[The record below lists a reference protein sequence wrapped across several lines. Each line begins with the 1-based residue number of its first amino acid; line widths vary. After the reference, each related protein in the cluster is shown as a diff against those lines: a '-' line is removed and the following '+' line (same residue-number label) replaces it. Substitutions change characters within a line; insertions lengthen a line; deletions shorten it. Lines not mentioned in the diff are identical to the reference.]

1 MTKQITNIAQF
12 KPLPKSRGR
21 IGMYICEAP
30 NTTEAYAGE
39 YSVRITFNGCAI
51 NAKTTLAINSCD
63 NLYIKAFN
71 PLTNVETN
79 KLIRK
84 PNVAA
89 KNEYLILQV
98 ETLDG
103 KIIKT
108 LNYTWDPPSGVTLG
122 TNQNEPYKVQTDK
135 LGRYTVQASSA
146 NGTSCPLSI
155 DIFAEPCT
163 IVGDAFNCNSTG
175 GSTIDAGQTD
185 LANLAVGD
193 EFTTSDY
200 TIVVTEASKTGTT
213 FSGKG
218 KLIFNFLKISNTLAL
233 QIPISVTFTGIKI
246 NQCYQLYNGS
256 VITEYDPS
264 WGSVVSADQIKN
276 QLSGVYTQIKD
287 LLVDPTANIVALQ
300 NKIKDLRAAR
310 ADLANA
316 DFTAEYKAEQLAA
329 LDAAI
334 SGMVCLVGEPP
345 ATGSRMSVTLNSSTC
360 DAATVGASIDAAE
373 VAGVTSQI
381 NPYFGDVFDEN
392 GNYLNTTN
400 GGVYPRIIIKT
411 ENGKFILIT
420 EWKIKEFSKAEGLN
434 KICLKYFDE
443 LSLDRSKLYNGKI
456 SIQAGGLDLYNF
468 PSKSFVVNPDNKLW
482 WSIVDK
488 KMLVVYLAYPDGLI
502 GHLPSY
508 ISNIKSMIYHEY
520 LHLAGFDSHQDK
532 TIEGIEKHINV
543 YDKQINLSGYILCTV
558 DFKVKVIEAN
568 LKNLIQKVKQDF
580 NNLPK
585 YNYWINYFKK
595 QGYDFSR

>member
-12 KPLPKSRGR
+12 KPLPKSRGM

-89 KNEYLILQV
+89 KNEYEDLILQV

-108 LNYTWDPPSGVTLG
+108 MDYAWTPPAGVTLVP
-122 TNQNEPYKVQTDK
+122 NPNEPYKRQTNK

-200 TIVVTEASKTGTT
+200 TVVVTEASKTGTT

-276 QLSGVYTQIKD
+276 QLSGVYAQIKD
-287 LLVDPTANIVALQ
+287 LMDNVSENAALLQ
-300 NKIKDLRAAR
+300 QKIKDLRAAR
-310 ADLANA
+310 ADLVNA
-316 DFTAEYKAEQLAA
+316 EFTAEYKAEQLAA

-360 DAATVGASIDAAE
+360 DAASVGASIDAAKA
-373 VAGVTSQI
+373 AGENSTVKI
-381 NPYFGDVFDEN
+381 WNGDVFDSM
-392 GNYLNTTN
+392 GNFLPEESTE
-400 GGVYPRIIIKT
+400 GDMIMIKT
-411 ENGKFILIT
+411 ETLGSTFYRLFHKTKFTDYCIVSKILLHYYKLFFLTSSLKNGNISTQKTGRLEGCNLRENNKSIAFVDVLMVSYP
-420 EWKIKEFSKAEGLN
+420 KESVIGYVFTDYPSDLDNKYLVESIMYHEGLHV
-434 KICLKYFDE
+434 
-443 LSLDRSKLYNGKI
+443 NGYD
-456 SIQAGGLDLYNF
+456 S
-468 PSKSFVVNPDNKLW
+468 
-482 WSIVDK
+482 
-488 KMLVVYLAYPDGLI
+488 DGDQT
-502 GHLPSY
+502 
-508 ISNIKSMIYHEY
+508 
-520 LHLAGFDSHQDK
+520 F
-532 TIEGIEKHINV
+532 EGIEKHLEV
-543 YDKQINLSGYILCTV
+543 YFKQISHINFIKTPNSFRILITSNAEKLICY
-558 DFKVKVIEAN
+558 N
-568 LKNLIQKVKQDF
+568 LKNSPQRQIKWK
-580 NNLPK
+580 NK
-585 YNYWINYFKK
+585 FKNI
-595 QGYDFSR
+595 GYDFRCE

>member
-1 MTKQITNIAQF
+1 
-12 KPLPKSRGR
+12 
-21 IGMYICEAP
+21 
-30 NTTEAYAGE
+30 
-39 YSVRITFNGCAI
+39 
-51 NAKTTLAINSCD
+51 
-63 NLYIKAFN
+63 
-71 PLTNVETN
+71 
-79 KLIRK
+79 
-84 PNVAA
+84 
-89 KNEYLILQV
+89 
-98 ETLDG
+98 
-103 KIIKT
+103 
-108 LNYTWDPPSGVTLG
+108 
-122 TNQNEPYKVQTDK
+122 
-135 LGRYTVQASSA
+135 
-146 NGTSCPLSI
+146 
-155 DIFAEPCT
+155 
-163 IVGDAFNCNSTG
+163 
-175 GSTIDAGQTD
+175 
-185 LANLAVGD
+185 
-193 EFTTSDY
+193 
-200 TIVVTEASKTGTT
+200 
-213 FSGKG
+213 
-218 KLIFNFLKISNTLAL
+218 
-233 QIPISVTFTGIKI
+233 
-246 NQCYQLYNGS
+246 
-256 VITEYDPS
+256 
-264 WGSVVSADQIKN
+264 
-276 QLSGVYTQIKD
+276 
-287 LLVDPTANIVALQ
+287 
-300 NKIKDLRAAR
+300 
-310 ADLANA
+310 LANA